1 MDDTQAAKAV
11 SSSSDRSPSWS
22 VTIKAQI
29 QHQALN
35 NAQFHPSP
43 AASSTFGFLLKSPQ
57 FWITKAA
64 NSKKWLWK
72 QTGLLGWFM
81 SMNQTAVVLH
91 TICFWAP
98 FPPLSSC
105 QGYSAPLLCCT
116 STQMYIFLC
125 ITWVLS
131 HFIVYL
137 FFLSPLCGY
146 VYLTSSSFS
155 PHPFVLQ
162 HFFGH
167 MPVNKSRDLLL
178 SCATRAVQRFLIKL
192 NTP

>member
-116 STQMYIFLC
+116 STPDVHFPMYYMCLVPFYC
-125 ITWVLS
+125 LS
-131 HFIVYL
+131 
-137 FFLSPLCGY
+137 
-146 VYLTSSSFS
+146 
-155 PHPFVLQ
+155 
-162 HFFGH
+162 
-167 MPVNKSRDLLL
+167 LL
-178 SCATRAVQRFLIKL
+178 SLPTLWICLLDFKFYFQSPSICFTALFWTHAC
-192 NTP
+192 